1 MNDGTSWT
9 WVELYEHCK
18 FNFLFRKVY
27 FYIEAFRD
35 DGFGFQKKSNGASRP
50 GDKLTTLPVQGTSE
64 ISTVKERSCHI
75 ANEHFKITR

>member
-9 WVELYEHCK
+9 YGQNFICIANLTFFTEK
-18 FNFLFRKVY
+18 FTFISKLFATMDSVS
-27 FYIEAFRD
+27 
-35 DGFGFQKKSNGASRP
+35 KKSQKGS
-50 GDKLTTLPVQGTSE
+50 GDKLTTLPVQGTSK